1 MKITLNSES
10 RDYVV
15 LNDTNLEALRSSK
28 FGFTKALTDELNVPY
43 PLVKGWLNELKEK
56 EIKVTLDYYFYLQ
69 GLSTL
74 FAKDV
79 KREGVRGFLG
89 IKHI

>member
-1 MKITLNSES
+1 METIT
-10 RDYVV
+10 

-28 FGFTKALTDELNVPY
+28 FGFTKALTDELGVPY
-43 PLVKGWLNELKEK
+43 PLVKGWLNDLKEK
-56 EIKVTLDYYFYLQ
+56 KIKVTLEYYFYLQ

-79 KREGVRGFLG
+79 KREGV
-89 IKHI
+89 IKFKGTKHPN